1 MNRIRVRLICV
12 VALHLLAA
20 ATLAEEYQQVE
31 NIAAESA
38 EEASVGLPDIP
49 SGRDKRPMLRLF
61 RNSLAEASPFWR
73 ESSLVLGVRVYDF
86 QRKNSVESIAEESAV
101 GTELTFRSGKWRD
114 RLSTV
119 VSWHTS
125 FAINDP
131 EGVGRGSLLGPDQS
145 DLSVISRAYLDYDF
159 GETTSLRLYR
169 QDFNMPYI
177 NRKDSRMI
185 PNTHEAY
192 VLRHPGERLQ
202 WLFGH
207 FTKMKPRDSEDFVP
221 MGEIAGVEGNNAGT
235 TVAAT
240 RYEFSN
246 KTTLGTLLQ
255 YTDDLFTT
263 VYTEASIPRTFNEDW
278 GMHIAAQLTNQWSTG
293 AELLGD
299 FNTYSWG
306 LRGRVSYRGAI
317 LTAAYTDTGSAAIQT
332 PFGGTPGFTDNMLF
346 DFDRAREQ
354 AFRIG
359 LSQNFARLGFPGT
372 SIIVNYSKGRNAQ
385 TDEGVSLLDEDV
397 IAITADF
404 RPKEGFLKGLWLRVR
419 YAEGDRGLPA
429 ANRRDVRVILNYSL
443 GVMQ

>member
-1 MNRIRVRLICV
+1 MIRVRDRLV
-12 VALHLLAA
+12 GAVALYVLAA

-49 SGRDKRPMLRLF
+49 SGREKRPMLRLF
-61 RNSLAEASPFWR
+61 RDSLAEKSPFWR
-73 ESSLVLGVRVYDF
+73 ESSLVLSVRVYDF
-86 QRKNSVESIAEESAV
+86 QRKNSEETIAEESAV

-125 FAINDP
+125 FAIDDP
-131 EGVGRGSLLGPDQS
+131 EGAGRGGLLGPNQS
-145 DLSVISRAYLDYDF
+145 DLSVISRAYLDYEF
-159 GETTSLRLYR
+159 GVATSLRLGR

-177 NRKDSRMI
+177 NRQDSRMI
-185 PNTHEAY
+185 PNTYEAY

-202 WLFGH
+202 WLVGH
-207 FTKMKPRDSEDFVP
+207 VTKMKLRDSEEFVP
-221 MGEIAGVEGNNAGT
+221 MGEIAGVPGDNAGT
-235 TVAAT
+235 TVAAV
-240 RYEFSN
+240 RYESGN

-255 YTDDLFTT
+255 HTDDLFTT

-278 GMHIAAQLTNQWSTG
+278 GMHLAAQLTNQWSTG
-293 AELLGD
+293 EELLGD

-306 LRGRVSYRGAI
+306 LRGRVSFRGAI
-317 LTAAYTDTGSAAIQT
+317 LTAAYTDTGSAAIQA
-332 PFGGTPGFTDNMLF
+332 PFGGTPGFSGSMLF

-354 AFRIG
+354 AYRIG
-359 LSQNFARLGFPGT
+359 LSQNFVRLGFPGT
-372 SIIVNYSKGRNAQ
+372 SIIVNYTKGRNAQ
-385 TDEGVSLLDEDV
+385 TDEGVSLPDEDV

-404 RPKEGFLKGLWLRVR
+404 RPQEGFLKGLWLRVR
-419 YAEGDRGLPA
+419 YAEGDRGSPA

-443 GVMQ
+443 GVM

>member
-1 MNRIRVRLICV
+1 MNKIRDRLICA
-12 VALHLLAA
+12 VASYLLAV

-38 EEASVGLPDIP
+38 EEASVGLADIP
-49 SGRDKRPMLRLF
+49 SGREKRPMLRLF
-61 RNSLAEASPFWR
+61 RNSLAEAAPFWR
-73 ESSLVLGVRVYDF
+73 DSSLVLSVRVYDF
-86 QRKNSVESIAEESAV
+86 QRKNGAETIAEESAV

-125 FAINDP
+125 FAIDDP
-131 EGVGRGSLLGPDQS
+131 AGIGTGGLLGPDQS
-145 DLSVISRAYLDYDF
+145 DLSVISRAYLDYEF
-159 GETTSLRLYR
+159 GAATSLRLYR
-169 QDFNMPYI
+169 QDFNMPYM

-192 VLRHPGERLQ
+192 FLRHPGERLE

-207 FTKMKPRDSEDFVP
+207 VTKMKLRDSEDFVP
-221 MGEIAGVEGNNAGT
+221 MGEIAGVQGNDAGT
-235 TVAAT
+235 TVAAA
-240 RYEFSN
+240 RYKFSN
-246 KTTLGTLLQ
+246 STTLGTLLQ
-255 YTDDLFTT
+255 HTDDLFTT

-278 GMHIAAQLTNQWSTG
+278 GMHLTAQLTNQWSTG
-293 AELLGD
+293 EELLGD

-306 LRGRVSYRGAI
+306 LRGRVSFRGAI

-332 PFGGTPGFTDNMLF
+332 PFGGTPGFSGNMLF
-346 DFDRAREQ
+346 DFDRAREE

-359 LSQNFARLGFPGT
+359 LSQNLAKYGLPG
-372 SIIVNYSKGRNAQ
+372 IGLIVNYTEGRNAQ
-385 TDEGVSLLDEDV
+385 TDDGVPLPDEDV

-404 RPKEGFLKGLWLRVR
+404 RPQVGFLKGLWLRVR
-419 YAEGDRGLPA
+419 YAEGDRGSPE

-443 GVMQ
+443 GVM

>member
-1 MNRIRVRLICV
+1 MNRIRDRLICAAV
-12 VALHLLAA
+12 SYLLAV

-38 EEASVGLPDIP
+38 EEALVGLPDIP
-49 SGRDKRPMLRLF
+49 SGREKRPMLRLF
-61 RNSLAEASPFWR
+61 RKSLAEASPFWR
-73 ESSLVLGVRVYDF
+73 ESSLVLGVRVYEF
-86 QRKNSVESIAEESAV
+86 QRKDSVETIAEESAV
-101 GTELTFRSGKWRD
+101 GTELAFRSGKWRD

-125 FAINDP
+125 FAIDDP
-131 EGVGRGSLLGPDQS
+131 EGVGRGGLIGPDQS
-145 DLSVISRAYLDYDF
+145 DLSVISRAYLEYDF
-159 GETTSLRLYR
+159 GVATSLRLYR

-202 WLFGH
+202 WFFGH
-207 FTKMKPRDSEDFVP
+207 ITKMKRRDSEDFVP

-235 TVAAT
+235 TIAGV
-240 RYEFSN
+240 RYSFGDE
-246 KTTLGTLLQ
+246 TTLGALVQ
-255 YTDDLFTT
+255 HTDDLFTT
-263 VYTEASIPRTFNEDW
+263 VYTEASMPRTFNEDW
-278 GMHIAAQLTNQWSTG
+278 GLHLAAQLTNQWSIG
-293 AELLGD
+293 EELLGD

-306 LRGRVSYRGAI
+306 LRGRVSYRGAM
-317 LTAAYTDTGSAAIQT
+317 LTAAFTDTGSAAIQT

-346 DFDRAREQ
+346 DFDRAREE

-359 LSQNFARLGFPGT
+359 LSQNLAKYGLPG
-372 SIIVNYSKGRNAQ
+372 IGLIVNYTEGRNAQ
-385 TDEGVSLLDEDV
+385 TDDGVPLPDEDV

-404 RPKEGFLKGLWLRVR
+404 RPQVGFLKGLWLRVR
-419 YAEGDRGLPA
+419 YAEGDRGSPE

-443 GVMQ
+443 GVM